1 MKLRLPATACLV
13 LFCNL
18 ACASG
23 PKASRED
30 RAESSALEIERSL
43 REAKAAMEQL
53 DVDTAEDR
61 LSQARALLDS
71 PDGRRHPDRAFQAD
85 DLKLAERQL
94 VDVKK
99 EVARRDLERRVGQQR
114 VVVEEAYNQLEVK
127 ARALDDPDQVDEA
140 KIEAVGSAQAAV
152 ADRLLE
158 GTPLEAE
165 APPYA
170 DFVKKVRKKLE
181 PFAGVRERANR
192 VLAFKQGP
200 VSTYGEANEL
210 LTRAQAEEDPV
221 EKVTMAL
228 EAKAKLEACAA
239 RAQQLLGEANELGR
253 LRFGE
258 VRGGAKTGAQ
268 LLTACQK
275 ETKTTAKWVDKLKK
289 ASKPA
294 AKPSPKAAKP
304 TKKNKPKKTR

>member
-1 MKLRLPATACLV
+1 
-13 LFCNL
+13 
-18 ACASG
+18 
-23 PKASRED
+23 
-30 RAESSALEIERSL
+30 
-43 REAKAAMEQL
+43 
-53 DVDTAEDR
+53 
-61 LSQARALLDS
+61 
-71 PDGRRHPDRAFQAD
+71 
-85 DLKLAERQL
+85 
-94 VDVKK
+94 
-99 EVARRDLERRVGQQR
+99 
-114 VVVEEAYNQLEVK
+114 VK

>member
-13 LFCNL
+13 LLCNL

-23 PKASRED
+23 PTASRED
-30 RAESSALEIERSL
+30 RSESSALEIERSL

-53 DVDTAEDR
+53 DAETAEAR
-61 LSQARALLDS
+61 LTRARALLES

-94 VDVKK
+94 VEVKK

-114 VVVEEAYNQLEVK
+114 VLVEEAYNQLEVK

-170 DFVKKVRKKLE
+170 EFVKKVRKKLE

-192 VLAFKQGP
+192 VLAFKRGP
-200 VSTYGEANEL
+200 IATYAEATEL
-210 LTRAQAEEDPV
+210 LTRSQAEEDPV
-221 EKVTMAL
+221 EKVTLAL
-228 EAKAKLEACAA
+228 EAKSKLEACVT
-239 RAQQLLGEANELGR
+239 RAQQLVGETNELGR

-258 VRGGAKTGAQ
+258 IAGGAKTGAQ
-268 LLTACQK
+268 LLNGCQK
-275 ETKTTAKWVDKLKK
+275 EAKITSKLVDKLKK
-289 ASKPA
+289 AAKPA
-294 AKPSPKAAKP
+294 AKPNPKVTKT
-304 TKKNKPKKTR
+304 TKKPKPKKGR